1 MSFFSWLKKLF
12 TEPVIKEKA
21 EAVVEEVKNTVS
33 EGIDEIKLEE
43 KGLEIIKVGL
53 LLMILI
59 PKRMK
64 PIKTNGAYLLY
75 WFFKW
80 VFIS

>member
-1 MSFFSWLKKLF
+1 MRS
-12 TEPVIKEKA
+12 
-21 EAVVEEVKNTVS
+21 
-33 EGIDEIKLEE
+33 KLEE

-75 WFFKW
+75 WFL
-80 VFIS
+80 SGYLLARLT